1 MWQRLFL
8 FCQLEGVCLCRHRCT
23 QNRCRSA
30 DIAVP
35 SHCIGSMLPS
45 SSPPGPVPSFSS
57 TPAGPMPPFSSAVL
71 LDPVPASSSAVLL
84 DPVPASS
91 SAASLDP
98 VLPFGSAAP
107 PGPVPPFGS
116 VPPFL
121 LVGSGIRLCKLDAEQ
136 MGILYLHRAI
146 GSILS
151 G

>member
-1 MWQRLFL
+1 MWRRLFL

-57 TPAGPMPPFSSAVL
+57 AAPAGPMPPF
-71 LDPVPASSSAVLL
+71 SSAVLL

-98 VLPFGSAAP
+98 VLPFGSGAP

-121 LVGSGIRLCKLDAEQ
+121 LVGSGIHLCKLDAEQ
-136 MGILYLHRAI
+136 IGILYLI
-146 GSILS
+146 GP
-151 G
+151 

>member
-1 MWQRLFL
+1 MWRRLFL

-35 SHCIGSMLPS
+35 SHCVGSMLPS
-45 SSPPGPVPSFSS
+45 GSPPGPVPSFSS
-57 TPAGPMPPFSSAVL
+57 AAPAGPMPPF
-71 LDPVPASSSAVLL
+71 SSAVLL

-136 MGILYLHRAI
+136 IGILYLHRAI

>member
-1 MWQRLFL
+1 MWRRLFL

-57 TPAGPMPPFSSAVL
+57 AAPAGPMPPFSSAVR
-71 LDPVPASSSAVLL
+71 L

-136 MGILYLHRAI
+136 IGILYLHRAI